1 MITWEACSVELACGR
16 DEVEAALQSREVGR
30 PSRQITSSPSSTRP
44 VGHRRQLQWMSGYH
58 LGGIEGVV
66 VKDRHRAL
74 PCAAAVDHRH
84 ELHLSIVG
92 QTVRQTALMVRVELV
107 ATAHNMLPRVLAE
120 AAKDS
125 GHRGLAT
132 AARWEAVGAEDRL
145 VHLTRLVEMPAV
157 PPEGAEIYVAPYTE
171 PLIVEHTTWH
181 TDPNEG
187 DPHVQVYLSPLDLD
201 VLAAEAEAIEMLRG
215 AGWVVSD

>member
-1 MITWEACSVELACGR
+1 MPDGAGARRRAGDLAR
-16 DEVEAALQSREVGR
+16 RPSDFTALQRRFHLIPAARELDAAR
-30 PSRQITSSPSSTRP
+30 
-44 VGHRRQLQWMSGYH
+44 QWMSGYH

-107 ATAHNMLPRVLAE
+107 ATAHNMLSRVLAE
-120 AAKDS
+120 AAEDS

-157 PPEGAEIYVAPYTE
+157 PPEGAEIHVAPYTE
-171 PLIVEHTTWH
+171 PLTVEHTTWH
-181 TDPNEG
+181 TDPDEG
-187 DPHVQVYLSPLDLD
+187 DPHVQVFLSPIDLD
-201 VLAAEAEAIEMLRG
+201 VLADETEAIAVLRG
-215 AGWVVSD
+215 AGWVVAD